1 MWIPILPY
9 EVHWEKMTEWS
20 RLCLGSGLSSVE
32 RPKTSHR
39 RLYFG
44 TSAEARRGNKLKA
57 RHEGFVK
64 EQPELFG
71 QLVKN
76 LSSTHFEKAP
86 DFFSTGFKFR
96 LGAR

>member
-1 MWIPILPY
+1 MEP
-9 EVHWEKMTEWS
+9 
-20 RLCLGSGLSSVE
+20 RLRQEGEDSCL
-32 RPKTSHR
+32 
-39 RLYFG
+39 
-44 TSAEARRGNKLKA
+44 GNKLKA

-86 DFFSTGFKFR
+86 DFFINGIQVQIGRKIDS
-96 LGAR
+96 LHYGASNEIKDF

>member
-1 MWIPILPY
+1 
-9 EVHWEKMTEWS
+9 MTEWS
-20 RLCLGSGLSSVE
+20 RLCLGSGPSSVE

-57 RHEGFVK
+57 RHGGFVE

-86 DFFSTGFKFR
+86 DLFINGIQVQIGRKIDS
-96 LGAR
+96 LGK